1 MDNQQTIE
9 SRQSNLSSAPKRNC
23 PLETSRKK
31 CAVFS
36 HNLERNGANKF
47 LLNLLEGLSK
57 DLEFELFSTKSG
69 PIEQDFRERDI
80 PIRILQVRDGKD
92 LENQLKEIRHFD
104 LSIINTIMLAS
115 IVLMCE
121 KLAIP
126 HIWVIHEVWPRH
138 KFEYYAKEVFL
149 MSHVVDRGTIVKAFA
164 KVNRVVFPSKA
175 QRKLYSDLVSEE
187 KAKVIYNGILTEPID
202 DFKMSLS
209 LEEVRKDLHYQKDDN
224 IILHIG
230 TVCKRKAQKL
240 TVSAFAKFC
249 EEHEAVARDLKL
261 LIVGA
266 RHIRPH
272 EIQYLNELK
281 TDIKYKGIEDKVQI
295 LETTRNVLSYY
306 FAADVV
312 VCPSL
317 NDALPMVIGEA
328 MACERPVIASK
339 IGGIPEALNDGQEG
353 FLIPYSDVSAL
364 AAAMGKLLNDKQLR
378 IQMGQQGRERIL
390 KQFSLTQ
397 MVKKYRQVI
406 STVCPECFP
415 IK

>member
-1 MDNQQTIE
+1 M
-9 SRQSNLSSAPKRNC
+9 SC
-23 PLETSRKK
+23 PTAIHRKK

-69 PIEQDFRERDI
+69 PIEQDFRERGI
-80 PIRILQVRDGKD
+80 PIHILQVRDGKD

-104 LSIINTIMLAS
+104 LSIINTIMLAP
-115 IVLMCE
+115 IILMCE
-121 KLAIP
+121 KLSIP

-138 KFEYYAKEVFL
+138 KFEYYTKEVFL
-149 MSHVVDRGTIVKAFA
+149 MSHVVDKETIVKAFA

-175 QRKLYSDLVSEE
+175 QQKLYSDLLADE

-202 DFKMSLS
+202 DFKASFS
-209 LEEVRKDLHYQKDDN
+209 PEEVRKDLHYQTDDN
-224 IILHIG
+224 IVLHIG

-249 EEHEAVARDLKL
+249 KEHEAVARNPKL

-272 EIQYLNELK
+272 EIQYLDELK
-281 TDIKYKGIEDKVQI
+281 TDIKDKGLEDKVRI
-295 LETTRNVLSYY
+295 LEATRNVLPYY
-306 FAADVV
+306 LAADVV

-328 MACERPVIASK
+328 MACERPVIASI
-339 IGGIPEALNDGQEG
+339 IGGIPEAIDDGQDG
-353 FLIPYSDVSAL
+353 FLIPCGDVSAL
-364 AAAMGKLLNDKQLR
+364 AAVMGKLLNDKQLR
-378 IQMGQQGRERIL
+378 FQMGQRGRRRIL
-390 KQFSLTQ
+390 KQFSLNK

-406 STVCPECFP
+406 STVCPECCP
-415 IK
+415 INRAS